1 MAIGHARG
9 KYGND
14 GQERAS
20 MDNYG
25 SATGKSFS
33 VRTGMLG
40 GNRILGLRMRIN
52 QVEDPLI
59 WWDLGTSLTP

>member
-33 VRTGMLG
+33 ARTGMLG
-40 GNRILGLRMRIN
+40 GNRILLLVRFENEN
-52 QVEDPLI
+52 Q
-59 WWDLGTSLTP
+59 SS